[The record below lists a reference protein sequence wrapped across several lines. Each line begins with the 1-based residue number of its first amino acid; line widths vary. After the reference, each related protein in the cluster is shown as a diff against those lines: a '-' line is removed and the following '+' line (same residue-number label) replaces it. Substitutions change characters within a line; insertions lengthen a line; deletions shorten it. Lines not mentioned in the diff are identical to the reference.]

1 MINGRIIH
9 PPLLAALAAA
19 GHCSTILVADAHY
32 SVATAVGPRATI
44 VHLNLTVGTP
54 LVTDVIELLAE
65 AIPIERRTTMRM
77 PPGTHSEVQ
86 EAISRTLGSEIEHV
100 EVERDDFYAL
110 ARREDLA
117 LCRAGGRRDEGS
129 PTSCSQSALITPG
142 YRPKVGQ
149 CNGSAVRK
157 LHT

>member
-54 LVTDVIELLAE
+54 LVTDVVELLAE
-65 AIPIERRTTMRM
+65 AVPIERRTTMRT
-77 PPGTHSEVQ
+77 PAGARSEVQ
-86 EAISRTLGSEIEHV
+86 EAVSRALGSEIEHV
-100 EVERDDFYAL
+100 EVERDVFYDL

-117 LCRAGGRRDEGS
+117 LCIVAGDARRFANVLLTVGVNHAGV
-129 PTSCSQSALITPG
+129 SAQIG
-142 YRPKVGQ
+142 E
-149 CNGSAVRK
+149 CNGSAVRE